1 MHIFLDESGTFSASN
16 VAGSFCVVAGYIVPE
31 RCYSKIRDI
40 VRRFKLKAG
49 FASSVEVKRRDVDER
64 QYFSFLQELGEIDA
78 IAVALATDSSYNG
91 DPHLHKAEQA
101 EKISDQVSRMRTA
114 EGAQLVSELANDVR
128 RLSDQNYIELVLRSL
143 LVWQIIQI
151 STLYYVTRTPATLGS
166 FRWKFD
172 QKDLRRNHF
181 ETTFERLS
189 GTLVQTMSIDDPL
202 ICVEGADYSH
212 FHRFASEGPVPDW
225 MPTSTARTEA
235 QAVNGGVI
243 WRQDL
248 NFVDSKHHIG
258 VQVADLIVSGI
269 RGCLRRDFADNEQA
283 AQLIG
288 KLLVKPARGDDVIRF
303 RSFSAP
309 EGAQVDSSVTRL
321 VRIMQYHARQ
331 MIPKSAHATL
341 DF

>member
-1 MHIFLDESGTFSASN
+1 M
-16 VAGSFCVVAGYIVPE
+16 
-31 RCYSKIRDI
+31 
-40 VRRFKLKAG
+40 RRFKVRTG
-49 FASSVEVKRRDVDER
+49 FASSAEVKRRNVDER
-64 QYFSFLQELGEIDA
+64 QYFSLLRELGEIDA
-78 IAVALATDSSYNG
+78 IAVALVTDSSHNG

-101 EKISDQVSRMRTA
+101 RKILNQVPKMRTA
-114 EGAQLVSELANDVR
+114 EGAQVVSELANDVR
-128 RLSDQNYIELVLRSL
+128 RLSDQNYIELVLRSM
-143 LVWQIIQI
+143 LVWQIIQT

-189 GTLVQTMSIDDPL
+189 GTFVQTMSIDDPL
-202 ICVEGADYSH
+202 ICIEGADYSH
-212 FHRFASEGPVPDW
+212 FHRLASEGPIPDW
-225 MPTSTARTEA
+225 MPISAVRAGA

-248 NFVDSKHHIG
+248 DFVDSKHHVG

-269 RGCLRRDFADNEQA
+269 RGCLRRGFADNEQA
-283 AQLIG
+283 AELIG

-309 EGAQVDSSVTRL
+309 DDARVDPAVARL
-321 VRIMQYHARQ
+321 VQTMQRHARH
-331 MIPKSAHATL
+331 MIPEWLHAAL
-341 DF
+341 DY